1 MSDEER
7 AGKLRD
13 IDFKVGLH
21 GYKDP
26 GEASGGKMHK
36 DMNVMRIEGL
46 LSKVAMHHKDEIAD
60 TAVAILQSTENGRH
74 NPEAKQKDVVRM
86 FVAPM
91 MRGHDAALIDKAV
104 NAIHNT
110 AQMHV
115 QEKFAFELSGKSPT
129 TPQQTSTAPVKPGG
143 MKR

>member
-13 IDFKVGLH
+13 IDFKVGQH

-26 GEASGGKMHK
+26 VQSSGKMHR

-46 LSKVAMHHKDEIAD
+46 LNKVALHHKDEIAD
-60 TAVAILQSTENGRH
+60 TAIAIVQSAENGRH

-91 MRGHDAALIDKAV
+91 MRGHDTALIDKAV
-104 NAIHNT
+104 NAIHQT

-115 QEKFAFELSGKSPT
+115 QEKFAFELSGQSPST
-129 TPQQTSTAPVKPGG
+129 THHTSTTPVKPGG